1 MRLKYFQVFDETI
14 VEKWK
19 KEFINADDIDVSG
32 DMMDYC
38 IAELRHK
45 TEIFKQMGAV
55 VVFDGG
61 VVKSDFAVPEEL
73 RQALMA
79 AVKPLEDV
87 PDKKKDWHP
96 HSSEKVLDLVHP
108 SLFPLVYGQTRV
120 LHDSVV
126 TLDDFIQRCGEGTV
140 AEARPNEPI
149 SEDVTINYSHKFQWL
164 PCDVDVSGD
173 GVK

>member
-1 MRLKYFQVFDETI
+1 
-14 VEKWK
+14 
-19 KEFINADDIDVSG
+19 
-32 DMMDYC
+32 MMDYC

-61 VVKSDFAVPEEL
+61 VVKSDFSVPEEF
-73 RQALMA
+73 RQALKA

-96 HSSEKVLDLVHP
+96 HSNEKVLDLVHP

-126 TLDDFIQRCGEGTV
+126 TLDDCIQRCGEGTL
-140 AEARPNEPI
+140 AEARHKEHLKFF
-149 SEDVTINYSHKFQWL
+149 SGGVTINHSRKFQWL

-173 GVK
+173 CVK

>member
-1 MRLKYFQVFDETI
+1 
-14 VEKWK
+14 
-19 KEFINADDIDVSG
+19 
-32 DMMDYC
+32 MMDYC

-61 VVKSDFAVPEEL
+61 VVKSDFSVPEEL
-73 RQALMA
+73 RQALKV

-108 SLFPLVYGQTRV
+108 SLFPLVYGQSRV

-126 TLDDFIQRCGEGTV
+126 TLDDYIQRCGEGTL
-140 AEARPNEPI
+140 AEARHNEQFKSFPEHAI
-149 SEDVTINYSHKFQWL
+149 INHSHKFQWL

-173 GVK
+173 CVK